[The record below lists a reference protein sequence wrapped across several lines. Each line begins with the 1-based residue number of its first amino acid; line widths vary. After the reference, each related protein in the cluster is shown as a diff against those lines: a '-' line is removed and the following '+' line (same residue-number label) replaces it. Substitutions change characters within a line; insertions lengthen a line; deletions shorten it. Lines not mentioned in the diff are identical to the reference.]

1 MAKLFLLK
9 VANNHYS
16 LNLKSSYLG
25 FDMQIKNSGN
35 VCASHWLNHFEFYA
49 IDESDFV
56 MSR

>member
-25 FDMQIKNSGN
+25 FDMQIKTPEMS
-35 VCASHWLNHFEFYA
+35 ALA
-49 IDESDFV
+49 IG
-56 MSR
+56 